1 MCGCCYGKIW
11 VYRKV
16 LIKLFI
22 IIDKVWKGILVIM
35 YVFCKV
41 YDWICKVE
49 LKFKFILV
57 KVRCIMGKN
66 EF

>member
-1 MCGCCYGKIW
+1 M
-11 VYRKV
+11 YRKV

-41 YDWICKVE
+41 YDLICKVD
-49 LKFKFILV
+49 LKFKFKLV